1 MEPFT
6 ALLGFLATVGAAIGE
21 GAAAIGEGALAI
33 GEGALEAGAA
43 IGEGALEAGTAI
55 KETVAHGAGTLAD
68 LAVDGAK
75 DFASGLTTKGS
86 GIVSGADGS
95 VDWGSTIPSLMG
107 KGVQTVGISKIKE
120 RNNSNGRRI
129 LASMAADY
137 MGGK

>member
-1 MEPFT
+1 MEPFS
-6 ALLGFLATVGAAIGE
+6 ALLGFLGTVGTAIGE
-21 GAAAIGEGALAI
+21 GAV
-33 GEGALEAGAA
+33 A

-55 KETVAHGAGTLAD
+55 KETVGNGAGTLAD

-107 KGVQTVGISKIKE
+107 KGVQTVGMEKLKE
-120 RNNSNGRRI
+120 KANNKTRRI
-129 LASMAADY
+129 LASMAAGY